1 MQNPIKPR
9 KPKGV
14 ARPPDSTAPAT
25 AATPEA
31 LRVSE
36 MRYRRLFETARDG
49 ILLLNASTAE
59 IEDANPFL
67 TELLGYSHAELLG
80 KKLWEVGAFAD
91 VAESQEKFS
100 ELQSR
105 GYVRYED
112 LPLRTR
118 SGDSVAVEFVSNTYD
133 CAGVTVIQCN
143 IRDISARKRS
153 DERINELAF
162 FDPLTRLP
170 NRTLLLDRLQ
180 QAMIVSTRSAN
191 YGAVV
196 FLDLDH
202 FKTLNDTLGH
212 AMGDLLLQQ
221 VAQRLTD
228 CVREGDTVARLG
240 GDEFVVVLASLHPR
254 RQEAAN
260 QAQDVGEKILA
271 ALNQPYRL
279 GEVEHRSTASIGATL
294 FNGTRESMEDLLKQ
308 ADLAMY
314 KAKEI
319 GRNGLQFFDPAMQT
333 AILERAALEGELR
346 NAIAAQQF
354 VLHFQ
359 PQVVGDGRAMGA
371 EVLLRWQ
378 HPVNG
383 LMPPG
388 DFIPLAE
395 ETGLILPLGQWVLQ
409 AACEQLARWADK
421 PKTQHLNLAVNV
433 SAYQFRQ
440 SDFVEQVLAALATS
454 GANAQR
460 LKLELTES
468 LLVDN
473 VPAVIEKMFALKAK
487 GVCFSLDDFGTGY
500 SSLSYLK
507 RMPLDELKIDRSFV
521 RDILSDHH
529 DASIAKTILAL
540 AHSLGLNV
548 IAEGVEIEA
557 QRDFLSATGC
567 HTYQGFYFCMPLPVA
582 AFERYAR
589 RAL

>member
-1 MQNPIKPR
+1 MQDLIKTR
-9 KPKGV
+9 KYTAV
-14 ARPPDSTAPAT
+14 APARTT
-25 AATPEA
+25 AAPVD
-31 LRVSE
+31 LRTSE
-36 MRYRRLFETARDG
+36 LRYRRLFETARDG
-49 ILLLNASTAE
+49 ILLLNATTAD

-67 TELLGYSHAELLG
+67 TDLLGYSHGELLG

-91 VAESQEKFS
+91 VKESKDKFS

-105 GYVRYED
+105 GYVRYDD
-112 LPLRTR
+112 LPLRSK
-118 SGDSVAVEFVSNTYD
+118 SGQHIAVEFVSNTYD
-133 CAGVTVIQCN
+133 CAGITVIQCN

-180 QAMIVSTRSAN
+180 QAMIGAARSES
-191 YGAVV
+191 YGAAM

-212 AMGDLLLQQ
+212 AMGDRLLQL

-240 GDEFVVVLASLHPR
+240 GDEFVVVLANLHP
-254 RQEAAN
+254 QPNEAAS
-260 QAQDVGEKILA
+260 QAQDIGEKILL
-271 ALNQPYRL
+271 ALNQPYQL
-279 GEVEHRSTASIGATL
+279 SGVEHRCTASLGATL
-294 FNGTRESMEDLLKQ
+294 FCGATDSMEDLLRQ

-314 KAKEI
+314 KAKEM

-333 AILERAALEGELR
+333 AILERAALEQELR
-346 NAIAAQQF
+346 HAIATQQF

-359 PQVVGDGRAMGA
+359 PQVVRDGRATGA
-371 EVLLRWQ
+371 EVLVRWQ
-378 HPVNG
+378 HPVRG
-383 LMPPG
+383 LMAPG

-395 ETGLILPLGQWVLQ
+395 ETGLILPLGQWVLN
-409 AACEQLARWADK
+409 AACEQLALWAST
-421 PKTQHLNLAVNV
+421 PKTEHLCLAVNV
-433 SAYQFRQ
+433 SACQFRQ
-440 SDFVEQVLAALATS
+440 RDFVEQVLSALSRS

-460 LKLELTES
+460 LKLELRES
-468 LLVDN
+468 LLVDD
-473 VPAVIEKMFALKAK
+473 VPAVIEKMFILKAR

-507 RMPLDELKIDRSFV
+507 RMPLDELKIDRTFV

-540 AHSLGLNV
+540 AQSLGLNV

-557 QRDFLSATGC
+557 QRDLLSATGC
-567 HTYQGFYFCMPLPVA
+567 HTYQGYYFCMPLPVA
-582 AFERYAR
+582 AFEQYAHQ
-589 RAL
+589 AL

>member
-1 MQNPIKPR
+1 MQELIKPR
-9 KPKGV
+9 KAGRV
-14 ARPPDSTAPAT
+14 AQPRSISAP
-25 AATPEA
+25 ED
-31 LRVSE
+31 LRMSE
-36 MRYRRLFETARDG
+36 VRYRRLFETAMDG
-49 ILLLNASTAE
+49 ILLLNATTAE
-59 IEDANPFL
+59 IEDVNPFL
-67 TELLGYSHAELLG
+67 MDLLGYSHSELLG
-80 KKLWEVGAFAD
+80 KKIWEVGAFAD
-91 VAESQEKFS
+91 VGESKEKFS
-100 ELQSR
+100 ELQTRSF
-105 GYVRYED
+105 VRYDD
-112 LPLRTR
+112 LPLRSKWGR
-118 SGDSVAVEFVSNTYD
+118 SIAVEFVSNTYD

-180 QAMIVSTRSAN
+180 QAMIGVGRTES
-191 YGAVV
+191 YGAAM

-212 AMGDLLLQQ
+212 AMGDLLLQL
-221 VAQRLTD
+221 VAQRLID

-240 GDEFVVVLASLHPR
+240 GDEFVVVLANLHSHAH
-254 RQEAAN
+254 EAAN
-260 QAQDVGEKILA
+260 QAQDIGEKILA

-279 GEVEHRSTASIGATL
+279 GDMEHRCTASLGATL
-294 FNGTRESMEDLLKQ
+294 FCGAKETMEDLLRQ

-314 KAKEI
+314 KAKEM

-333 AILERAALEGELR
+333 AILERAGLEKELR
-346 NAIAAQQF
+346 HAIAERQF

-371 EVLLRWQ
+371 EVLVRWQ
-378 HPVNG
+378 HPVHG

-395 ETGLILPLGQWVLQ
+395 ETGLIQPLGDWVLQ
-409 AACEQLARWADK
+409 AACEQLARWATK
-421 PKTQHLNLAVNV
+421 PTTEHLSLAVNV

-440 SDFVEQVLAALATS
+440 RDFVDKVLAVLART

-473 VPAVIEKMFALKAK
+473 APSVIEKMFILKAK

-500 SSLSYLK
+500 SSLPYLK

-529 DASIAKTILAL
+529 DAYIAKTILAL
-540 AHSLGLNV
+540 AQSLGLNV

-557 QRDFLSATGC
+557 QRKFLSAAGC
-567 HTYQGFYFCMPLPVA
+567 HAYQGFYFCMPLPVA

>member
-1 MQNPIKPR
+1 MQDVIKPR
-9 KPKGV
+9 KAPRV
-14 ARPPDSTAPAT
+14 PALARSTTAPAD
-25 AATPEA
+25 
-31 LRVSE
+31 LRTSE
-36 MRYRRLFETARDG
+36 LRYRRLFETAMDG

-67 TELLGYSHAELLG
+67 TDLLGYSHAELLG
-80 KKLWEVGAFAD
+80 RKLWEVGAFSD
-91 VAESQEKFS
+91 VEENKDKFS

-105 GYVRYED
+105 GFVRYDD
-112 LPLRTR
+112 LPLRAK
-118 SGDSVAVEFVSNTYD
+118 SGHNIAVEFVSNTYD

-162 FDPLTRLP
+162 FDPLTHLP

-180 QAMIVSTRSAN
+180 QAMIGAGRNES
-191 YGAVV
+191 YGAAM

-202 FKTLNDTLGH
+202 FKTLNDTQGH
-212 AMGDLLLQQ
+212 AMGDLLLQL

-240 GDEFVVVLASLHPR
+240 GDEFVVVLANLHPHPH
-254 RQEAAN
+254 EAAS
-260 QAQDVGEKILA
+260 QAQDIGEKILL
-271 ALNQPYRL
+271 ALNQPYTL
-279 GEVEHRSTASIGATL
+279 GSVEHRCSASLGATL
-294 FNGTRESMEDLLKQ
+294 FCGATETMEDLLRQ

-314 KAKEI
+314 KAKEM

-333 AILERAALEGELR
+333 AILERAAMEQELR
-346 NAIAAQQF
+346 HAIAAQQF

-359 PQVVGDGRAMGA
+359 PQVVGDGRATGA
-371 EVLLRWQ
+371 EVLVRWQ
-378 HPVNG
+378 HPVHG
-383 LMPPG
+383 LMPPA

-395 ETGLILPLGQWVLQ
+395 ETGLILPLGQWVLN
-409 AACEQLARWADK
+409 AACEQLARWAK
-421 PKTQHLNLAVNV
+421 TPKTEHLCLAVNV
-433 SAYQFRQ
+433 SAFQFRQ
-440 SDFVEQVLAALATS
+440 RDFVEQVLSALSRS

-468 LLVDN
+468 LLIDD
-473 VPAVIEKMFALKAK
+473 VPAVIEKMFILKAK

-507 RMPLDELKIDRSFV
+507 RMPLDELKIDRTFV

-567 HTYQGFYFCMPLPVA
+567 HSYQGYYFCMPLPVA

-589 RAL
+589 RAF

>member
-1 MQNPIKPR
+1 MDPIKVK
-9 KPKGV
+9 KP
-14 ARPPDSTAPAT
+14 ARTPAARSKTA
-25 AATPEA
+25 PEA

-49 ILLLNASTAE
+49 ILLLNATTAE

-67 TELLGYSHAELLG
+67 VELLGHSHTELIG
-80 KKLWEVGAFAD
+80 KKIWEVGAFAD
-91 VAESQEKFS
+91 IAQSQEKFS
-100 ELQSR
+100 ELQTK
-105 GYVRYED
+105 GFVRYDD
-112 LPLRTR
+112 LPLRKK
-118 SGDSVAVEFVSNTYD
+118 SGKEVAVEFVSNTYD

-143 IRDISARKRS
+143 IRDISARKRA
-153 DERINELAF
+153 DEKINELAF

-180 QAMIVSTRSAN
+180 QAMIVGSRSAS
-191 YGAVV
+191 YGAVL

-212 AMGDLLLQQ
+212 DMGDLMLQQ

-240 GDEFVVVLASLHPR
+240 GDEFVVVLESLHTHPR
-254 RQEAAN
+254 EASN

-271 ALNQPYRL
+271 SLSQTYRL
-279 GEVEHRSTASIGATL
+279 GEADYRSSASVGATL
-294 FNGTRESMEDLLKQ
+294 FCGASVAMEDLLKQ

-314 KAKEI
+314 KAKEV

-333 AILERAALEGELR
+333 AIIARAALEKELR
-346 NAIAAQQF
+346 LAIAEGQF
-354 VLHFQ
+354 VLHYQ
-359 PQVVGDGRAMGA
+359 AQVVGDGRAMGA
-371 EVLLRWQ
+371 EVLVRWQ
-378 HPVNG
+378 HPVHG
-383 LMPPG
+383 LMAPA

-395 ETGLILPLGQWVLQ
+395 ETGLILPLGLWVLQ
-409 AACEQLARWADK
+409 AACVQLALWAK
-421 PKTQHLNLAVNV
+421 ARKTEHLTLAVNV
-433 SAYQFRQ
+433 SAYQFRRP
-440 SDFVEQVLAALATS
+440 DFVEQVLSALESS
-454 GANAQR
+454 GANARR

-468 LLVDN
+468 LLIDN
-473 VPAVIEKMFALKAK
+473 MPSVIEKMFILKAK

-507 RMPLDELKIDRSFV
+507 RMPLDELKIDRTFV

-529 DASIAKTILAL
+529 DASIAKTIIAL
-540 AHSLGLNV
+540 AQSLGLNV

-557 QRDFLSATGC
+557 QRDFLTAAGC
-567 HTYQGFYFCMPLPVA
+567 HTYQGFFFSKPVPLPSFA
-582 AFERYAR
+582 RYAR

>member
-1 MQNPIKPR
+1 MQDIIQTQKAIH
-9 KPKGV
+9 V
-14 ARPPDSTAPAT
+14 MPPLVT
-25 AATPEA
+25 AAA
-31 LRVSE
+31 VDLRTSE
-36 MRYRRLFETARDG
+36 LRYRRLFETARDG
-49 ILLLNASTAE
+49 ILILNATTAE
-59 IEDANPFL
+59 IDDVNPFL
-67 TELLGYSHAELLG
+67 TDLLGYSHGELLG
-80 KKLWEVGAFAD
+80 KKIWEVGAFAD
-91 VAESQEKFS
+91 VKESKDKFS

-105 GYVRYED
+105 GYVRYDD
-112 LPLRTR
+112 LPLRSK
-118 SGDSVAVEFVSNTYD
+118 SGQNVAVEFVSNTYD

-180 QAMIVSTRSAN
+180 QTMMSAARSGS
-191 YGAVV
+191 YGAAM

-212 AMGDLLLQQ
+212 AMGDRLLKM

-240 GDEFVVVLASLHPR
+240 GDEFVVVLANLHP
-254 RQEAAN
+254 QLNEAAS
-260 QAQDVGEKILA
+260 QAKDIGEKILL
-271 ALNQPYRL
+271 ALNQPYHL
-279 GEVEHRSTASIGATL
+279 GDLEHRCTASLGATL
-294 FNGTRESMEDLLKQ
+294 FCGATETMEDLLRQ

-314 KAKEI
+314 KAKEM

-333 AILERAALEGELR
+333 AILERSALEQELR
-346 NAIAAQQF
+346 HAIATQQF

-359 PQVVGDGRAMGA
+359 PQVVGDGRATGA
-371 EVLLRWQ
+371 EVLVRWQ

-383 LMPPG
+383 LMSPG

-395 ETGLILPLGQWVLQ
+395 ETGLILPLGKWVLH
-409 AACEQLARWADK
+409 AACEQLALWART
-421 PKTQHLNLAVNV
+421 PKTEHLCLAVNV
-433 SAYQFRQ
+433 SACQFRQ
-440 SDFVEQVLAALATS
+440 SDFVEQVLSALSHS
-454 GANAQR
+454 GANGQR

-468 LLVDN
+468 LLVDD
-473 VPAVIEKMFALKAK
+473 VPSVIEKMFILKAK
-487 GVCFSLDDFGTGY
+487 GVLFSLDDFGTGY

-507 RMPLDELKIDRSFV
+507 RMPLDELKIDRTFV

-540 AHSLGLNV
+540 AESLGLNV

-567 HTYQGFYFCMPLPVA
+567 HAYQGYYFCMPLPVA

>member
-1 MQNPIKPR
+1 MQELIKPR
-9 KPKGV
+9 KAGRV
-14 ARPPDSTAPAT
+14 AQPRSISAP
-25 AATPEA
+25 ED
-31 LRVSE
+31 LRMSE
-36 MRYRRLFETARDG
+36 IRYRRLFETAMDG
-49 ILLLNASTAE
+49 ILLLNATTAE
-59 IEDANPFL
+59 IEDVNPFL
-67 TELLGYSHAELLG
+67 MDLLGYSHSELLG
-80 KKLWEVGAFAD
+80 KKIWEVGAFAD
-91 VAESQEKFS
+91 VGESKEKFS
-100 ELQSR
+100 ELQTR
-105 GYVRYED
+105 GFVRYDD
-112 LPLRTR
+112 LPLRSKWGR
-118 SGDSVAVEFVSNTYD
+118 SIAVEFVSNTYD

-180 QAMIVSTRSAN
+180 QAMIGVGRTES
-191 YGAVV
+191 YGAAM

-212 AMGDLLLQQ
+212 AMGDLLLQL
-221 VAQRLTD
+221 VAQRLID

-240 GDEFVVVLASLHPR
+240 GDEFVVVLANLHSHAH
-254 RQEAAN
+254 EAAN
-260 QAQDVGEKILA
+260 QAQDIGEKILA

-279 GEVEHRSTASIGATL
+279 GDMEHRCTASLGATL
-294 FNGTRESMEDLLKQ
+294 FCGAKETMEDLLRQ

-314 KAKEI
+314 KAKEM

-333 AILERAALEGELR
+333 AILERAGLEKELR
-346 NAIAAQQF
+346 HAIAERQF

-371 EVLLRWQ
+371 EVLVRWQ
-378 HPVNG
+378 HPVHG

-395 ETGLILPLGQWVLQ
+395 ETGLIQPLGDWVLQ
-409 AACEQLARWADK
+409 AACEQLARWATK
-421 PKTQHLNLAVNV
+421 PTTEHLSLAVNV

-440 SDFVEQVLAALATS
+440 RDFVDKVLAVLAKT

-473 VPAVIEKMFALKAK
+473 APSVIEKMFILKAK

-500 SSLSYLK
+500 SSLPYLK

-529 DASIAKTILAL
+529 DAYIAKTILAL
-540 AHSLGLNV
+540 AQSLGLNV

-557 QRDFLSATGC
+557 QREFLSGAGC
-567 HTYQGFYFCMPLPVA
+567 HAYQGFYFCMPLPVA